1 MRSIEHGSVPDD
13 EAIELMVRNGT
24 FLVADLHDG
33 DYILEH
39 GPGLGYGDEVLR
51 KTEMTTDVQRVG
63 FTRAIRAGVKIAY
76 GTDAGVYPHGNN
88 ARQLSYYVDHG
99 LSPTQAIQS
108 TTRWPSEL
116 MGWKDSVGSLSPG
129 TYADLVI
136 VEGNPLDDITLLEDV
151 GGVMKGGEGSGWSS
165 HTTSGDHSGDGSWMG
180 NLTVIVVPLPGVDW
194 AVTSPPISSTNP
206 ETMERPSPLPSFL
219 NCRCRPT

>member
-1 MRSIEHGSVPDD
+1 
-13 EAIELMVRNGT
+13 MVRNGT

-39 GPGLGYGDEVLR
+39 GPGLGYSDEVLR

-151 GGVMKGGEGSGWSS
+151 GGVMKGGEW
-165 HTTSGDHSGDGSWMG
+165 
-180 NLTVIVVPLPGVDW
+180 VVEPH
-194 AVTSPPISSTNP
+194 N
-206 ETMERPSPLPSFL
+206 
-219 NCRCRPT
+219 